1 MLPKEIKVIIFD
13 LGSVL
18 LKVDYQRTIDSFK
31 KLGMTYPKHYFNVE
45 YNDPILD
52 KFEKG
57 LLSENEFIKKIEM
70 KISKVCSKKEII
82 DAWNAMIVEFP
93 EENWLLLNELKTK
106 YKLFLMS
113 NTNIIH
119 YNYCQNL
126 VQKKFGV
133 SSLDCIFDKAYYSF
147 VVNMCKP
154 DINFFKL
161 ILDEQKLIT
170 KEIIFFDDNK
180 ENIKTA
186 EKLGIKSIRVQPN
199 SSLTKYFDL

>member
-106 YKLFLMS
+106 YKLF
-113 NTNIIH
+113 
-119 YNYCQNL
+119 
-126 VQKKFGV
+126 
-133 SSLDCIFDKAYYSF
+133 
-147 VVNMCKP
+147 
-154 DINFFKL
+154 
-161 ILDEQKLIT
+161 
-170 KEIIFFDDNK
+170 
-180 ENIKTA
+180 
-186 EKLGIKSIRVQPN
+186 
-199 SSLTKYFDL
+199 